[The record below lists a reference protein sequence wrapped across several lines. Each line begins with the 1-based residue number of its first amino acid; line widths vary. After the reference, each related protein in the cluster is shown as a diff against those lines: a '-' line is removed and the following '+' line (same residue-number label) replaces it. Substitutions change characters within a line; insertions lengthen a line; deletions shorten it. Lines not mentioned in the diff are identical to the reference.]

1 MNTAETELNREIVSE
16 AEWLVARRDLLTR
29 EKEFTRQR
37 DALSA
42 ARRQLPM
49 VKVDKDYILEGP
61 KGKETLSDLFDGHSQ
76 LVVYHF
82 MLGPVGARAARVAR
96 IWRITSTARTGTCR
110 IATSHS

>member
-1 MNTAETELNREIVSE
+1 MKTAEIELNREVVSE
-16 AEWLVARRDLLTR
+16 ADWLVARRDLLTR

-49 VKVDKDYILEGP
+49 VKVDKDYIFEGP
-61 KGKETLSDLFDGHSQ
+61 KGKETLSDLFDGRSQ

-82 MLGPVGARAARVAR
+82 MLGPGWGEGCKVAR